1 MLLDKYLNRITNT
14 KRKVLANVFWALSGK
29 IITLFSTLLV
39 SILVARYLGPEQFG
53 MMNYI
58 ISVVS
63 LFSIFD
69 VV

>member
-39 SILVARYLGPEQFG
+39 SILVARYLGPDNSE
-53 MMNYI
+53 
-58 ISVVS
+58 
-63 LFSIFD
+63 
-69 VV
+69 